1 MSAAADYEPI
11 AAAVRRFAA
20 GLLMALPP
28 DDPDVVADRIDAL
41 LAEVYTHPRNRHDP
55 IGIAS

>member
-1 MSAAADYEPI
+1 VSAADDYEPT

-28 DDPDVVADRIDAL
+28 DPPDVVADRIDAL
-41 LAEVYTHPRNRHDP
+41 LAEVYTHPGNRYDP
-55 IGIAS
+55 IGIR